1 MKYSW
6 KGHKDRSRH
15 KDRIK
20 RNGQARLVYVF
31 DNEVLRE
38 CRCGPAA
45 RETAQSLWSRCLV
58 CVPRETVQSLWSSR
72 LVCVPS
78 LRYPGT
84 PQSVP
89 VDQIVRFLSCIIYSG
104 LNINVLWKDDLQQAR
119 RIDWGHGQTR
129 SIPMAAVAWVAGEV
143 ELVRAW
149 PSPRQYCT
157 LLWYLDLYLVSDP
170 HIVSSRRGTGMWT

>member
-1 MKYSW
+1 M
-6 KGHKDRSRH
+6 
-15 KDRIK
+15 
-20 RNGQARLVYVF
+20 
-31 DNEVLRE
+31 
-38 CRCGPAA
+38 
-45 RETAQSLWSRCLV
+45 
-58 CVPRETVQSLWSSR
+58 
-72 LVCVPS
+72 CVPS